1 MLNIAVQIL
10 HQAKSHHHPHRS
22 AQKRHVESEA
32 NNVMQ
37 RIHHNKITTHPFDFF
52 LYILLLNTT
61 ASP

>member
-32 NNVMQ
+32 NNAC
-37 RIHHNKITTHPFDFF
+37 KEYTITR
-52 LYILLLNTT
+52 
-61 ASP
+61 

>member
-32 NNVMQ
+32 NNA
-37 RIHHNKITTHPFDFF
+37 NACKEYTITR
-52 LYILLLNTT
+52 
-61 ASP
+61 